1 MYPISVSISVLA
13 YNHKNFIRQ
22 MLEGVIMQKTNF
34 KFEILIHDD
43 ASTDGT
49 ADIIREYQVKF
60 PQIIKPILQQKNQF
74 SQGVDPHI
82 YFNWPRAQ
90 GKYLCLCEGDDY
102 WTDPFK
108 LQKQKDFLDA
118 YPECSLVFHPVDVH
132 WQDGSHPNDTWGP
145 DSVKYGSLD
154 QQIWVKN
161 IIPTLSVMY
170 RWRFHKEPLTL
181 FPQDMLP
188 GDWFLHMLHAQ
199 VGKIGFLPETMGVYR
214 KHAGGL
220 WYHPFNDEKYF
231 VNNFW
236 KHVNFFIYAERQFNK
251 DYTSYIAEIFGYF
264 VDFYQKNPSSNLGQ
278 LLRNQA
284 PQKWDDLI
292 KRLCNQSGS
301 ISMAY
306 LRWKLSSA
314 AKRRVYK
321 KEYFS
326 LKIGKALQNI
336 SL

>member
-1 MYPISVSISVLA
+1 MYPISISISVLA

-22 MLEGVIMQKTNF
+22 MLEGIIMQKTNF

-90 GKYLCLCEGDDY
+90 GQYLCLCEGDDY

-118 YPECSLVFHPVDVH
+118 HPECSLVFHPVEVH

-145 DSVKYGSLD
+145 DSAKYGSLD

-161 IIPTLSVMY
+161 IISTL
-170 RWRFHKEPLTL
+170 
-181 FPQDMLP
+181 
-188 GDWFLHMLHAQ
+188 
-199 VGKIGFLPETMGVYR
+199 
-214 KHAGGL
+214 
-220 WYHPFNDEKYF
+220 
-231 VNNFW
+231 
-236 KHVNFFIYAERQFNK
+236 
-251 DYTSYIAEIFGYF
+251 
-264 VDFYQKNPSSNLGQ
+264 
-278 LLRNQA
+278 
-284 PQKWDDLI
+284 
-292 KRLCNQSGS
+292 
-301 ISMAY
+301 
-306 LRWKLSSA
+306 
-314 AKRRVYK
+314 
-321 KEYFS
+321 
-326 LKIGKALQNI
+326 
-336 SL
+336 